1 MEMSWRQRTGIGA
14 AVLFVALASAAL
26 TARMLLRSRS
36 VSAPELVG
44 SRPVEAYAAASR
56 LGLSLIVASRRHDDA
71 VPEGRIASQEP
82 AAGAPIKTSRSV
94 RVVVSL
100 GPARVNVPP
109 VTGRSLREA
118 RLLLEHAGLGSFR
131 VVTTEDTTPA
141 ETVVMQEPPAGDAPM
156 TQSMAVTLL
165 VSRGPASADY
175 IMPDLISRPAAATL
189 LALQQAG
196 LRIADVQY
204 RSYPGAP
211 AGVILKQTP
220 LAGFRVT
227 PRTIVAV
234 EVSGSPS

>member
-1 MEMSWRQRTGIGA
+1 M
-14 AVLFVALASAAL
+14 
-26 TARMLLRSRS
+26 
-36 VSAPELVG
+36 
-44 SRPVEAYAAASR
+44 
-56 LGLSLIVASRRHDDA
+56 
-71 VPEGRIASQEP
+71 
-82 AAGAPIKTSRSV
+82 

-196 LRIADVQY
+196 LRVADVQY

-227 PRTIVAV
+227 PRTIVAARRQRLALV
-234 EVSGSPS
+234 ILAPSILAADFARLGEHVAQAAARRRGAHPRRRHGRPLRPEPHARAGDRSRRCGAPPRCPSTCT